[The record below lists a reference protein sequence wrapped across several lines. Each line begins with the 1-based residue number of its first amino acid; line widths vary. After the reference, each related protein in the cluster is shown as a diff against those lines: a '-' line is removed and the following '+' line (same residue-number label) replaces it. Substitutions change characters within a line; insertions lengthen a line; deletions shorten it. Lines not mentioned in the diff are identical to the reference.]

1 MWDSDGYIYCI
12 NFSDGFPYI
21 YIYIYVQLIMHS
33 KCNLLHIDYILIK
46 ILK

>member
-1 MWDSDGYIYCI
+1 MDIFIVLTLVMVSH
-12 NFSDGFPYI
+12 I